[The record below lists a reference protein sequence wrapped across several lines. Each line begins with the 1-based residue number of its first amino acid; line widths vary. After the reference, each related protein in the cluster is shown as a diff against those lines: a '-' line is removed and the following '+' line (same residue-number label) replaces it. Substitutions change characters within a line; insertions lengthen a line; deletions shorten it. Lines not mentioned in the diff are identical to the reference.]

1 MQKGI
6 HVVKVP
12 PRRNK
17 LYIILWL
24 KKAIQKERDFCS
36 GDRPHFGDSS
46 SLGAAAAQSF
56 LCQPDTRNELDDD
69 TDGEKYDDDNYDDG
83 NYDDE
88 KYDDDNYDDDN
99 YDDENYDDENYDED

>member
-24 KKAIQKERDFCS
+24 KKAIQKERYFCL

-56 LCQPDTRNELDDD
+56 LCKPDTTDGLDDD
-69 TDGEKYDDDNYDDG
+69 TN
-83 NYDDE
+83 
-88 KYDDDNYDDDN
+88 
-99 YDDENYDDENYDED
+99 DENYDDENYENENYNCEKYDREN